1 MGNNLLC
8 GSVYGL
14 RIGGGFEAQNVG
26 SGVGSSKN
34 GLYRIIMIIYSVEA
48 EFIHLVGVDYGLRG
62 HNDPYRSE
70 AHFTGRDRTS
80 DAARALFLSHSSP
93 E

>member
-48 EFIHLVGVDYGLRG
+48 EFIHLVGVDYSLCVSPL
-62 HNDPYRSE
+62 NE
-70 AHFTGRDRTS
+70 AV
-80 DAARALFLSHSSP
+80 ACPFLSRPQRPISV
-93 E
+93 